1 MSAWY
6 RFKTPHH
13 TVKVGCIR
21 QSRSKNCL
29 PIESSF
35 PGPFNQRVM
44 VHKSSNTFSKDDIEK
59 KMIVNRA
66 SESFFPQ
73 KGRES
78 VLYSKLLVKKQSLNL
93 LDK

>member
-1 MSAWY
+1 
-6 RFKTPHH
+6 
-13 TVKVGCIR
+13 
-21 QSRSKNCL
+21 
-29 PIESSF
+29 
-35 PGPFNQRVM
+35 M

-78 VLYSKLLVKKQSLNL
+78 VLYGKLLVKKQSLNL